1 MNSAFRK
8 GILPLE
14 KDVLTSMKDWK
25 YGKCSPHKASNKS
38 LEMVRDLYKLDPGL
52 TRCKSP
58 AGKTICQIKP
68 RRKSSG
74 DGKGYGATVDCN
86 PICKEHNQSQSLNIL
101 TVRDGQIKN
110 VGSFQSRV
118 DLEKGLLNVI
128 SENIKKKIHFIVLR
142 CTLKDSNQ
150 IVSQILPLDP
160 RLTIRRNTTKSRDKN
175 LVNINILLLDSVSR
189 AHFYRSLPK
198 TIEVFSKW
206 NNDPSSAPARVFDF
220 ELFQAVE
227 GHTTENT
234 HALFNGKLLPLERTE
249 GRHSVHPGNMF
260 GAFQKV
266 GYQTMWQEDLCWKA
280 VWGLLL
286 DLLAGSW
293 NNLQDKLKE
302 NFIDHVA
309 SGDLKEK
316 DTFNVVIES
325 RDIPSRRSLDIKLT
339 QFDRMS

>member
-1 MNSAFRK
+1 
-8 GILPLE
+8 
-14 KDVLTSMKDWK
+14 
-25 YGKCSPHKASNKS
+25 
-38 LEMVRDLYKLDPGL
+38 
-52 TRCKSP
+52 
-58 AGKTICQIKP
+58 
-68 RRKSSG
+68 
-74 DGKGYGATVDCN
+74 
-86 PICKEHNQSQSLNIL
+86 
-101 TVRDGQIKN
+101 
-110 VGSFQSRV
+110 
-118 DLEKGLLNVI
+118 
-128 SENIKKKIHFIVLR
+128 ENIKKKIHFIVLR

-249 GRHSVHPGNMF
+249 GRHSVHPGTMF

-302 NFIDHVA
+302 NFIDHVGKDIIT

-316 DTFNVVIES
+316 DTFNVVMES